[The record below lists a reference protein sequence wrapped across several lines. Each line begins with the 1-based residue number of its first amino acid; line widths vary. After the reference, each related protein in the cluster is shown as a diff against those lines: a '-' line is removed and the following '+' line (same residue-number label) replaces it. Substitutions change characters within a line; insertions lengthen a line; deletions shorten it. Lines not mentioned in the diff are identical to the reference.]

1 MNPLHMGTR
10 ISGMGK
16 KTLDMSPSKESRVF
30 ILGAGCSVEC
40 GYPPGTGLAAE
51 FEKFLREI
59 QEIPYEKC
67 GRIKHSLICTVK
79 LLRETSGVETLD
91 QLAARIEQDLSDWKG
106 QRGAL
111 FAGSDPE
118 FVERERI
125 AARQILDA
133 KIAASAMFLAR
144 EDKARQTGLRSYK
157 SFITQILGGPPWEEA
172 RKGDCSLLTFNYDR
186 LFEIA
191 FPECFPTFDL
201 RNCSLYAC
209 DALNSGFDF
218 NFGKRSL
225 VQPTPGRFCFLKMH
239 GSAGWWVKVKHDG
252 VRGERC
258 YWPTSPVQALSAEEI
273 EKTIPKECGGP
284 FGWEPLLAFPHERQE
299 SQEHF
304 SYKGESS
311 GYAWAPY
318 IDAVWQHAAGVMA
331 NATEVRV
338 IGYSFNPI
346 DSRHM
351 VNQLLSKATCQKIVI
366 QDKVDVRRNL
376 ESYRQFKDRL
386 EFDPTPF

>member
-1 MNPLHMGTR
+1 
-10 ISGMGK
+10 
-16 KTLDMSPSKESRVF
+16 MSPSKESRVF

-51 FEKFLREI
+51 FEKFLGEI
-59 QEIPYEKC
+59 LEIPDEKC
-67 GRIKHSLICTVK
+67 GRIKHSLICTLK
-79 LLRETSGVETLD
+79 LLRETPGVETLD
-91 QLAARIEQDLSDWKG
+91 QLAARIEHDLRDWQHK
-106 QRGAL
+106 RGGAIADSEYL
-111 FAGSDPE
+111 K
-118 FVERERI
+118 RENM

-133 KIAASAMFLAR
+133 KIATSAMFLAR

-157 SFITQILGGPPWEEA
+157 GFITQILGGPPWEEA
-172 RKGDCSLLTFNYDR
+172 RKADCSVLTFNYDR

-201 RNCSLYAC
+201 RNHPLHAS

-218 NFGKRSL
+218 NLGKWSL
-225 VQPTPGRFCFLKMH
+225 AQPAPGRFCFLKMH
-239 GSAGWWVKVKHDG
+239 GSVGWWVKVKHDG
-252 VRGERC
+252 GRGERC
-258 YWPTSPVQALSAEEI
+258 YWPASPVQGLNVEGI

-284 FGWEPLLAFPHERQE
+284 FDWEPLLTFPHERIE
-299 SQEHF
+299 SQQYF
-304 SYKGESS
+304 NYKGESS
-311 GYAWAPY
+311 GYDWAPY
-318 IDAVWQHAAGVMA
+318 IDAVWQHAGNVVA

-351 VNQLLSKATCQKIVI
+351 VNQLLSKATCEKIVI
-366 QDKVDVRRNL
+366 QNKVDVRRNL

>member
-1 MNPLHMGTR
+1 
-10 ISGMGK
+10 
-16 KTLDMSPSKESRVF
+16 MSPAKESRVF
-30 ILGAGCSVEC
+30 ILGAGCSVGC
-40 GYPPGTGLAAE
+40 GYPPGTGFAVECDNLLRE
-51 FEKFLREI
+51 LREI
-59 QEIPYEKC
+59 PEEKC
-67 GRIKHSLICTVK
+67 NRIKQSLISTLK
-79 LLRETSGVETLD
+79 LLRETPTVETLD
-91 QLAARIEQDLSDWKG
+91 QLAARIEHDLWDWQHK
-106 QRGAL
+106 RGGAIADSEYL
-111 FAGSDPE
+111 
-118 FVERERI
+118 ER
-125 AARQILDA
+125 ANMTAKQILDA
-133 KIAASAMFLAR
+133 KIATSAMFLAR
-144 EDKARQTGLRSYK
+144 EGKARQTDLRSYK
-157 SFITQILGGPPWEEA
+157 SFITQILGGPPWTKAREA
-172 RKGDCSLLTFNYDR
+172 DCHVLTFNYDR

-191 FPECFPTFDL
+191 LSECFPTFDL

-258 YWPTSPVQALSAEEI
+258 YWPASPVQALSVEEI
-273 EKTIPKECGGP
+273 ETTIPKECGGP

-311 GYAWAPY
+311 GRDWAPY
-318 IDAVWQHAAGVMA
+318 IDAVWQHAASVVA

-351 VNQLLSKATCQKIVI
+351 VNHLLSKATCEKIVI
-366 QDKVDVRRNL
+366 QNKVDVRRNL